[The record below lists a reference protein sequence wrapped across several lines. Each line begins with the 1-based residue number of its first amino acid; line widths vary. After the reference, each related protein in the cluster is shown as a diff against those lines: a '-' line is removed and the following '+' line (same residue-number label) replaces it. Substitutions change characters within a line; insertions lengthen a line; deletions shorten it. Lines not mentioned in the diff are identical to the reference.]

1 MIDIIDYN
9 NDSSQFE
16 KFVNA
21 SSKSGKKN
29 KDVLYRQ
36 HCYYFR
42 MINLLPNNH
51 QDSLFTKALYYS
63 GCWKEICDTQP
74 GITR

>member
-21 SSKSGKKN
+21 SSKSRKKKMFYIDN
-29 KDVLYRQ
+29 IV
-36 HCYYFR
+36 
-42 MINLLPNNH
+42 
-51 QDSLFTKALYYS
+51 
-63 GCWKEICDTQP
+63 
-74 GITR
+74 ITFE

>member
-21 SSKSGKKN
+21 SPKSRKKRKMFYIDN
-29 KDVLYRQ
+29 IV
-36 HCYYFR
+36 
-42 MINLLPNNH
+42 
-51 QDSLFTKALYYS
+51 
-63 GCWKEICDTQP
+63 
-74 GITR
+74 ITFEW